1 MRLERDERRGGECSA
16 SFVHPGIAIAL
27 PRLVIRHH
35 FTVDVEEYFQVSAL
49 EPQAPR
55 RRWALYESRIV
66 RQVEQLLE
74 LLAGHQ
80 ARATFFVVGWVAERH
95 RGLVRS
101 IAAAGHEI
109 ASHTWDHAR
118 VTTQTPPQFRR
129 SVRRSKQL
137 LEDITGASVVGF
149 RAPSYSI
156 VPGWEWALDV
166 LLEEGYR
173 YDSSL
178 FPVRR
183 RGYGYPGGKEDPHWL
198 ERPAGKLIEIP
209 PATLRF
215 AGMRLPAAGGAYFR
229 LLPYSVLRTALR
241 QCERRGVPGTFYI
254 HPWEIDAEQPRFAVS
269 WATRLRHYGGLQG
282 MLPRLERLL
291 TEFPFGSIRDTLA
304 KARLASATAP
314 TPDLLLCPSP

>member
-129 SVRRSKQL
+129 SVRRSKQI
-137 LEDITGASVVGF
+137 EAFT
-149 RAPSYSI
+149 APST
-156 VPGWEWALDV
+156 
-166 LLEEGYR
+166 
-173 YDSSL
+173 
-178 FPVRR
+178 FT
-183 RGYGYPGGKEDPHWL
+183 
-198 ERPAGKLIEIP
+198 RPRTFRHIH
-209 PATLRF
+209 RF
-215 AGMRLPAAGGAYFR
+215 GRN
-229 LLPYSVLRTALR
+229 
-241 QCERRGVPGTFYI
+241 
-254 HPWEIDAEQPRFAVS
+254 
-269 WATRLRHYGGLQG
+269 
-282 MLPRLERLL
+282 
-291 TEFPFGSIRDTLA
+291 
-304 KARLASATAP
+304 
-314 TPDLLLCPSP
+314 

>member
-1 MRLERDERRGGECSA
+1 
-16 SFVHPGIAIAL
+16 
-27 PRLVIRHH
+27 VIRHH

-183 RGYGYPGGKEDPHWL
+183 SGYGYANGHRDPHWL
-198 ERPAGKLIEIP
+198 RRPTGQLAEVP
-209 PATLRF
+209 PATLRRWGAQMP
-215 AGMRLPAAGGAYFR
+215 AGGGAYFR
-229 LLPYSVLRTALR
+229 LLPYGVISAALR
-241 QCERRGVPGTFYI
+241 DCERRGVPGTFYI
-254 HPWEIDAEQPRFAVS
+254 HPWEIDPEQPRLAVP
-269 WATRLRHYGGLQG
+269 WLTRLRHYGGLG
-282 MLPRLERLL
+282 RTLPRLERLL
-291 TEFPFGSIRDTLA
+291 SEFRFTAIADTV
-304 KARLASATAP
+304 ARL
-314 TPDLLLCPSP
+314 